1 MAAVRIIVTI
11 VGPSEAEVSDAL
23 ADRLRRI
30 ELAQAEDGCVQYE
43 LFRGVSSPAMLVL
56 TEHWSDRDA
65 YDRHWKA
72 QVERD
77 GLPSPRP
84 GWSSSVEIYEY
95 RRFQLKDAGWVPAE
109 MERHSATIRWG

>member
-11 VGPSEAEVSDAL
+11 TGPSEAAVSGAL

-30 ELAQAEDGCVQYE
+30 ELVQAEYGCVQYE
-43 LFRGVSSPAMLVL
+43 LFRGLNHPEKLILA
-56 TEHWSDRDA
+56 EHWSDREV
-65 YDRHWKA
+65 YDRHWKS

-77 GLPSPRP
+77 GLPTPRP

-95 RRFQLKDAGWVPAE
+95 RRYQLKEGGWVPAE
-109 MERHSATIRWG
+109 NERQSETIRWA